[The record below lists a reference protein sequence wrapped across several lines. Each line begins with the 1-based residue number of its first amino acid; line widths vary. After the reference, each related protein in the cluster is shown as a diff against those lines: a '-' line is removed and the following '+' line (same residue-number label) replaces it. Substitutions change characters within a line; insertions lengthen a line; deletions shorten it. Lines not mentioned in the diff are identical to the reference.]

1 MYYFIASVCK
11 HRHGQWACQPCQYK
25 SSEAMSLPAFANESW
40 VMSLIVWQAEIWAM
54 SLPALSIWI
63 QWSNEQAEIWAMSL
77 PALSISIQQA
87 NITIFQSSLR
97 GNTIMVDMSASRL
110 CVVRVTDRTVC
121 SQCDHELASLVYIVA
136 CFNCMCELMCVR
148 IFFKGG
154 FLFEVKCVTQ
164 LFYHNESCC

>member
-1 MYYFIASVCK
+1 MVATDFIWDGMYYFVASVCK

-40 VMSLIVWQAEIWAM
+40 VMSLIVW
-54 SLPALSIWI
+54 
-63 QWSNEQAEIWAMSL
+63 QAEIWAMSL

-136 CFNCMCELMCVR
+136 CFNCRCELMCVR

-164 LFYHNESCC
+164 LFYHNESWC

>member
-1 MYYFIASVCK
+1 
-11 HRHGQWACQPCQYK
+11 
-25 SSEAMSLPAFANESW
+25 
-40 VMSLIVWQAEIWAM
+40 
-54 SLPALSIWI
+54 
-63 QWSNEQAEIWAMSL
+63 MSL

-154 FLFEVKCVTQ
+154 FLFEVNAWLNYSITMNRVVNVVVHPMVSSMKCCRQSMRSSQTYIEYVSSEVHDVCNPSFLLRPKFSTPTKIR
-164 LFYHNESCC
+164 LL